1 MTSYS
6 QPPNNW
12 VEASMPHRV
21 ALKFKTVAAMPVR
34 LICCLRS
41 MRRIKSSI
49 AHLQAMHS
57 QGMHKTQRKQQ
68 TLPDSL
74 LFHVLDFALPL
85 DLCSWRRVSKSFKGY
100 VDRRI
105 SNVTEIEVRKMGI
118 EEGRASTSTL
128 LIPASNRETV
138 GYVRCEWQN
147 FRKARVTIRL
157 LCAANGASGD
167 RIELIVDQSWSSADV
182 TALCQSMA
190 AFRKSVVRAT
200 IDAPIA
206 EMLVVSL
213 SVIDLSRWYAYLCM
227 LKAFEGVDLH
237 LSAAKRVCND
247 DIYWPN
253 LVSLTVRTS
262 QKDSEHLARVLDYGV
277 SSNLV
282 IDRRRIEQLHVQL
295 TDVYE
300 WNDNLLKNLYCFRCW
315 AGSAAFGDRFR
326 QKFPELPHV

>member
-1 MTSYS
+1 
-6 QPPNNW
+6 
-12 VEASMPHRV
+12 MPHRV
-21 ALKFKTVAAMPVR
+21 ALKFKTVATMPVR

-41 MRRIKSSI
+41 MRRIKASI
-49 AHLQAMHS
+49 TQLQAVHS
-57 QGMHKTQRKQQ
+57 RGAYKTRGKQQ
-68 TLPDSL
+68 ALPDSL

-100 VDRRI
+100 VERRI

-118 EEGRASTSTL
+118 EEGIASTSTL
-128 LIPASNRETV
+128 LIPASNRKTV

-167 RIELIVDQSWSSADV
+167 RIELIVDQRWSSADV
-182 TALCQSMA
+182 TAVCQSMA
-190 AFRKSVVRAT
+190 AFRKSIVRAT

-277 SSNLV
+277 RSNLV

-295 TDVYE
+295 TDVYK
-300 WNDNLLKNLYCFRCW
+300 WNDDLLKNLYCFRCW

-326 QKFPELPHV
+326 QQFPESPHA